1 MSILKIKDSQGNWMG
16 VPTVKGDKGN
26 GIQSAILN
34 DDYTLTLAFTDGT
47 TYKTPSIRGEKGEKG
62 EPATDMEIHI
72 CSASEGEVNADKT
85 LDEMLEAIAQGKN
98 MVGYYEYNLYG
109 DTLIMR
115 PSFYNLENKH
125 ITFSG
130 INVGSSGAPID
141 ILLFDFKRTDSS
153 IGTRIR
159 QAI

>member
-1 MSILKIKDSQGNWMG
+1 MKETKQIPVGIPSFLNNIYRLLGYEDNSSRNSPESKQQYSSAFKELKKELIGDVVDSNML
-16 VPTVKGDKGN
+16 TVHFFN
-26 GIQSAILN
+26 AP
-34 DDYTLTLAFTDGT
+34 Y
-47 TYKTPSIRGEKGEKG
+47 
-62 EPATDMEIHI
+62 
-72 CSASEGEVNADKT
+72 GEVNADKT

-115 PSFYNLENKH
+115 PSFYNLENKR

-130 INVGSSGAPID
+130 INVGSSGVPID
-141 ILLFDFKRTDSS
+141 ILLFDFKTTGSS

>member
-1 MSILKIKDSQGNWMG
+1 MKETKQIPVGIPSFLNNIYRLLGYEDNSSRNSPESKQQYSSAFKELKKELIGDVVDNNML
-16 VPTVKGDKGN
+16 TVHFFN
-26 GIQSAILN
+26 AP
-34 DDYTLTLAFTDGT
+34 Y
-47 TYKTPSIRGEKGEKG
+47 
-62 EPATDMEIHI
+62 
-72 CSASEGEVNADKT
+72 GEVNADKT

-115 PSFYNLENKH
+115 PSFYNLENKR

-130 INVGSSGAPID
+130 INVGSSGVPID
-141 ILLFDFKRTDSS
+141 ILLFDFKRTGSS

-159 QAI
+159 QTI

>member
-1 MSILKIKDSQGNWMG
+1 MNNDLQNKPKQIPIGIPSFLNNIYRLIGYEDNSSRNSPESKQQYSSAFNELKKELLGDVVDNNML
-16 VPTVKGDKGN
+16 TVHFFN
-26 GIQSAILN
+26 AP
-34 DDYTLTLAFTDGT
+34 Y
-47 TYKTPSIRGEKGEKG
+47 
-62 EPATDMEIHI
+62 
-72 CSASEGEVNADKT
+72 GEVNADKT

-115 PSFYNLENKH
+115 PSFYNLENKR
-125 ITFSG
+125 ITFTG
-130 INVGSSGAPID
+130 INVSSSGAPID
-141 ILLFDFKRTDSS
+141 ILLFDFKRTGSS